1 MTKTILATIIATF
14 VTLAIPASA
23 SAIPA
28 VEIVETGISQV
39 SIIYANSILRVTGAE
54 GETLQIYNVTGVRV
68 MSVRVEGDDKRF
80 ELNLPKGCYI
90 VKVGKYV
97 RKIPVK

>member
-54 GETLQIYNVTGVRV
+54 GETLQIYNVTGNERTC
-68 MSVRVEGDDKRF
+68 RGR
-80 ELNLPKGCYI
+80 
-90 VKVGKYV
+90 
-97 RKIPVK
+97 R